1 MDLGRE
7 AGRRRWL
14 LLLVVYLIAA
24 GYSVTHHELWGDEIH
39 SWNIAKASF
48 GWRELVANTRYEGH
62 PPAWYVI
69 LSAISRFTHRLGY
82 LQAAEWAI
90 AGGVVAL
97 ALLVAPFP
105 PVVKALLPFGYYFW
119 FEYGTLARNY
129 ALGILLIFGACAVLL
144 GRPFRGRTVVY
155 YGLLFLASNTHLL
168 ALLLAG
174 SLHLGGLLRVPVR
187 GAGARRGF
195 VVVQLLIG
203 GLVLLP
209 AAWFIF
215 PPADS
220 GMNAG
225 FWLRSWQAAHQL
237 GTVVRAPLRAFL
249 PIPAWWRHDFWNTE
263 SLIELG
269 ERHGAVR
276 LLIPLASLAFVV
288 AAFACLR
295 PVRASLVVFGANL
308 LATCALAAAFP
319 LTTARYTGFIY
330 VGFLVA
336 YWLRCH
342 EASQRTPATWIGGG
356 RSVVGGGGQSVQVVQ
371 GVPVLLV
378 GLLLLQVAGGVF
390 AVWRDARAEFS
401 EGPRVGELI
410 AEVPPGAEL
419 VTDVWTE
426 DTVVAFTDHP
436 LPCLGLDRPV
446 AFLRWDTELEAI
458 TPTSY
463 SMGLR
468 RVFLRTGAAPV
479 YLVSSQS
486 TQTIFEIDRTAD
498 ARTADARAAD
508 ARTADARAAD
518 ARAADARTADA
529 PFAFT
534 LVDRRDG
541 AIERWSNLYL
551 YRVTAR
557 PRGH

>member
-7 AGRRRWL
+7 TGRPRWLL

-48 GWRELVANTRYEGH
+48 GWRELLANTRYEGH
-62 PPAWYVI
+62 PSAWYVI
-69 LSAISRFTHRLGY
+69 LSTISRFTHRLGY
-82 LQAAEWAI
+82 LQAAEWVI

-97 ALLVAPFP
+97 VLLVAPFP

-129 ALGILLIFGACAVLL
+129 ALGVLAIFGACAVLL

-187 GAGARRGF
+187 GAAARRGF
-195 VVVQLLIG
+195 VVQLLAG

-263 SLIELG
+263 CLIELG

-276 LLIPLASLAFVV
+276 LLIPFVSLAFVL

-330 VGFLVA
+330 LGFLVA

-342 EASQRTPATWIGGG
+342 EASPRTPATWIGGG
-356 RSVVGGGGQSVQVVQ
+356 RSVVGGGGQSVQVVP
-371 GVPVLLV
+371 GVPGVLV
-378 GLLLLQVAGGVF
+378 ALLLLQLAGGVF
-390 AVWRDARAEFS
+390 AVWRDARAAFS

-463 SMGLR
+463 SVGLR
-468 RVFLRTGAAPV
+468 SVFLRTGAAPV

-486 TQTIFEIDRTAD
+486 TQTIFQID
-498 ARTADARAAD
+498 RAAD
-508 ARTADARAAD
+508 AA
-518 ARAADARTADA
+518 
-529 PFAFT
+529 FAFT

-551 YRVTAR
+551 YRVSAR
-557 PRGH
+557 PGGP

>member
-1 MDLGRE
+1 MDVGRE
-7 AGRRRWL
+7 PGRRWWL

-24 GYSVTHHELWGDEIH
+24 GYSVSHHELWGDEIH
-39 SWNIAKASF
+39 SWNIAKASS

-69 LSAISRFTHRLGY
+69 LSAISRFTHRLGF
-82 LQAAEWAI
+82 LQAAEWVI
-90 AGGVVAL
+90 AGGVVAVVLL
-97 ALLVAPFP
+97 AAPFP

-144 GRPFRGRTVVY
+144 GRPFRGRTVIY
-155 YGLLFLASNTHLL
+155 YGLLTLASNTHLL
-168 ALLLAG
+168 ALLLAA

-187 GAGARRGF
+187 GAAARRG
-195 VVVQLLIG
+195 VVLGLLVG
-203 GLVLLP
+203 GLVMLP
-209 AAWFIF
+209 AAFFIF

-263 SLIELG
+263 FLIELG

-276 LLIPLASLAFVV
+276 LLIPFVSLAFVI
-288 AAFACLR
+288 AAFVCLR

-308 LATCALAAAFP
+308 LATCALAAVFP

-342 EASQRTPATWIGGG
+342 EASRPAPATPISGGE
-356 RSVVGGGGQSVQVVQ
+356 RSVPRGQT
-371 GVPVLLV
+371 VPVVLV
-378 GLLLLQVAGGVF
+378 ALLLLQVAGGVF
-390 AVWRDARAEFS
+390 AVWRDARGAFS
-401 EGPRVGELI
+401 EAPRVGELI

-446 AFLRWDTELEAI
+446 AFLRWDSELEAI

-463 SMGLR
+463 SVGLR
-468 RVFLRTGAAPV
+468 SVFLRTGAAPV
-479 YLVSSQS
+479 YLVSSQ
-486 TQTIFEIDRTAD
+486 TTKTIFEIDP
-498 ARTADARAAD
+498 AAE
-508 ARTADARAAD
+508 AA
-518 ARAADARTADA
+518 
-529 PFAFT
+529 FAFT
-534 LVDRRDG
+534 PVDRRDG

-557 PRGH
+557 PGGH